1 MLGSSGGS
9 GSHSDEVDGND
20 ERRLC
25 GLDGDDDDD
34 MREDREELFGRSSAY
49 PIDVDDHA
57 PRAGA
62 GGVAVAGAGCWEVPE
77 KFGILP

>member
-34 MREDREELFGRSSAY
+34 MREDREELFGRSSAS

-57 PRAGA
+57 PQAGA
-62 GGVAVAGAGCWEVPE
+62 GGVAVAGA
-77 KFGILP
+77 I